1 MIEPY
6 RFGRIGYC
14 SMRRTGENRLESRK
28 RSAAAKGSDMNIE
41 GSTALV
47 SGGAGGIGRRF
58 AEALIARGAA
68 KVYAVDLPKA
78 DFGFLSGLGADVVTL
93 KGDVTQEADAARLAA
108 ECKDVSLLINSAG
121 IFGLAGLIAAPDL
134 GAARREMDVN
144 LWGSLIMCRAFAPV
158 LGANGAGTGGGSAIM
173 NILSEAARVCVPFA
187 GSYCVSKAAAWN
199 MTQGVRAELA
209 GQGTHVLAVFPATT
223 DTPMTHM
230 LDMEMLEPTYVAN
243 AALDALEQGLE
254 DISIGEHAIHMEQ
267 LMQSDYKALEKESAE
282 VLPGATAVSE
292 IAD

>member
-1 MIEPY
+1 MPETD
-6 RFGRIGYC
+6 GIGL
-14 SMRRTGENRLESRK
+14 NHIESRK
-28 RSAAAKGSDMNIE
+28 TKHHGEGGDMNIE

-47 SGGAGGIGRRF
+47 TGAAGGIGRRF
-58 AEALIARGAA
+58 AEALIERGAA
-68 KVYAVDLPKA
+68 KVYAVDLPA
-78 DFGFLSGLGADVVTL
+78 SDFEFLSGLGQGVVTL
-93 KGDVTQEADAARLAA
+93 HGDVTQEADAARLVGA
-108 ECKDVSLLINSAG
+108 CGDVSLLINSAG
-121 IFGLAGLIAAPDL
+121 IFGLAGLIAAKDL
-134 GAARREMDVN
+134 SAARHEMEVN

-158 LGANGAGTGGGSAIM
+158 LGANGAKTSGGSAIM

-223 DTPMTHM
+223 DTPMTEM
-230 LDMEMLEPTYVAN
+230 LDMDMLDPTDVAN

-254 DISIGEHAIHMEQ
+254 DISIGEHALHMER

-282 VLPGATAVSE
+282 ILPGATAVSE
-292 IAD
+292 MPD

>member
-1 MIEPY
+1 
-6 RFGRIGYC
+6 
-14 SMRRTGENRLESRK
+14 
-28 RSAAAKGSDMNIE
+28 MNIE

-47 SGGAGGIGRRF
+47 TGAAGGIGRRF

-68 KVYAVDLPKA
+68 KVYAVDLPA
-78 DFGFLSGLGADVVTL
+78 SDFGFLSGLGRGVVTL
-93 KGDVTQEADAARLAA
+93 HGDVTQEADAARLVGA
-108 ECKDVSLLINSAG
+108 CPDVSLLINSAG

-134 GAARREMDVN
+134 SAARREMEVN

-158 LGANGAGTGGGSAIM
+158 LGGNAGGAIM

-223 DTPMTHM
+223 DTPMTQM
-230 LDMEMLEPTYVAN
+230 LDMDMLDPTYVAN

-254 DISIGEHAIHMEQ
+254 DISIGEHALHMER

-282 VLPGATAVSE
+282 ILPGATAVSE

>member
-1 MIEPY
+1 MI
-6 RFGRIGYC
+6 
-14 SMRRTGENRLESRK
+14 
-28 RSAAAKGSDMNIE
+28 IE

-47 SGGAGGIGRRF
+47 TGGAGGIGRRF

-68 KVYAVDLPKA
+68 KVYAVDLPA
-78 DFGFLSGLGADVVTL
+78 SDYGFLSGLGSGVISL
-93 KGDVTQEADAARLAA
+93 KGDVTQEADAARLAG
-108 ECKDVSLLINSAG
+108 ECPDVSLLINSAG
-121 IFGLAGLIAAPDL
+121 IFALGGLIAAKDL
-134 GAARREMDVN
+134 IAARREMEVN

-158 LGANGAGTGGGSAIM
+158 LGGNGARNSGSAIM

-223 DTPMTHM
+223 DTPMTQM
-230 LDMEMLEPTYVAN
+230 LDMDMLDPTYVAN

-254 DISIGEHAIHMEQ
+254 DISIGEHAIHMER

-282 VLPGATAVSE
+282 ILPGATAVSE
-292 IAD
+292 IVD

>member
-1 MIEPY
+1 
-6 RFGRIGYC
+6 
-14 SMRRTGENRLESRK
+14 
-28 RSAAAKGSDMNIE
+28 MNIE

-47 SGGAGGIGRRF
+47 TGAAGGIGRRF

-68 KVYAVDLPKA
+68 KVYAVDLPA
-78 DFGFLSGLGADVVTL
+78 SDFGFLSGLGRGIVTL
-93 KGDVTQEADAARLAA
+93 RGDVTREAEAARLAGGCA
-108 ECKDVSLLINSAG
+108 DVSLLINSAG
-121 IFGLAGLIAAPDL
+121 IFGLAGLIAAKDL
-134 GAARREMDVN
+134 GAARREMEVN

-158 LGANGAGTGGGSAIM
+158 LGANGAKNGGAGTSGGSAIM

-223 DTPMTHM
+223 DTPMVGM
-230 LDMEMLEPTYVAN
+230 LDMDKLDPAEVAN

-254 DISIGEHAIHMEQ
+254 DISIGEHALHMER

-282 VLPGATAVSE
+282 ILPGATAVSE
-292 IAD
+292 ITD

>member
-1 MIEPY
+1 
-6 RFGRIGYC
+6 
-14 SMRRTGENRLESRK
+14 
-28 RSAAAKGSDMNIE
+28 MNIE

-47 SGGAGGIGRRF
+47 TGGAGGIGRRF

-68 KVYAVDLPKA
+68 KVYAVDLPKS

-93 KGDVTQEADAARLAA
+93 KGDVTQEADAARLAG

-134 GAARREMDVN
+134 STARREMEVN

-158 LGANGAGTGGGSAIM
+158 LAANSGSAIM

-209 GQGTHVLAVFPATT
+209 GQGTQVLAVFPATT

-243 AALDALEQGLE
+243 AALDGLEQGLE

-282 VLPGATAVSE
+282 ILPGSTAVSE

>member
-1 MIEPY
+1 
-6 RFGRIGYC
+6 
-14 SMRRTGENRLESRK
+14 
-28 RSAAAKGSDMNIE
+28 MNIE

-47 SGGAGGIGRRF
+47 TGAAGGIGRRF
-58 AEALIARGAA
+58 AEALIARGAV
-68 KVYAVDLPKA
+68 KVYAADLPA
-78 DFGFLSGLGADVVTL
+78 SDFGFLSGLGPGVVSL
-93 KGDVTQEADAARLAA
+93 KGDVTREADAARLAA
-108 ECKDVSLLINSAG
+108 ECRDVSLLINSAG
-121 IFGLAGLIAAPDL
+121 IFGLAGLIAVDDL
-134 GAARREMDVN
+134 SIARREMEVN

-158 LGANGAGTGGGSAIM
+158 LGANGAKTSGGSAIM

-223 DTPMTHM
+223 DTPMTEM
-230 LDMEMLEPTYVAN
+230 LDMDMLDPSYVAN

-254 DISIGEHAIHMEQ
+254 DISIGEHALHMER

-282 VLPGATAVSE
+282 ILPGATAVSE
-292 IAD
+292 IED

>member
-1 MIEPY
+1 M
-6 RFGRIGYC
+6 
-14 SMRRTGENRLESRK
+14 
-28 RSAAAKGSDMNIE
+28 DIE
-41 GSTALV
+41 GATAFV
-47 SGGAGGIGRRF
+47 TGGAGGIGRRF

-68 KVYAVDLPKA
+68 KVYGVDLPQS
-78 DFGFLSGLGADVVTL
+78 DFEFLSGLGARVVPL
-93 KGDVTQEADAARLAA
+93 KGDVTQETDAARLAA
-108 ECKDVSLLINSAG
+108 QCKDVSLLINSAG

-134 GAARREMDVN
+134 STARREMEVN

-158 LGANGAGTGGGSAIM
+158 LAVNGARTGGARTGGARIGGGSAIM

-230 LDMEMLEPTYVAN
+230 LDMDMLDPTDVAN

-254 DISIGEHAIHMEQ
+254 DISIG
-267 LMQSDYKALEKESAE
+267 
-282 VLPGATAVSE
+282 
-292 IAD
+292 

>member
-1 MIEPY
+1 
-6 RFGRIGYC
+6 
-14 SMRRTGENRLESRK
+14 
-28 RSAAAKGSDMNIE
+28 MNIE

-47 SGGAGGIGRRF
+47 TGGAGGIGRRF
-58 AEALIARGAA
+58 AETLIARGAA
-68 KVYAVDLPKA
+68 KVYAVDLPA
-78 DFGFLSGLGADVVTL
+78 SDFGFISGLGSGVVSL
-93 KGDVTQEADAARLAA
+93 KGDVTQEADAARLAG
-108 ECKDVSLLINSAG
+108 ECPDVSLLINSAG
-121 IFGLAGLIAAPDL
+121 IFALAGLIAAKDL
-134 GAARREMDVN
+134 IAARREMEVN

-158 LGANGAGTGGGSAIM
+158 LGGNGAGTSGSAIM

-223 DTPMTHM
+223 DTPMVGM
-230 LDMEMLEPTYVAN
+230 LDMDKLDPAEVAN

-254 DISIGEHAIHMEQ
+254 DISIGEHALHMER

-282 VLPGATAVSE
+282 ILPGATAVSE
-292 IAD
+292 ITD